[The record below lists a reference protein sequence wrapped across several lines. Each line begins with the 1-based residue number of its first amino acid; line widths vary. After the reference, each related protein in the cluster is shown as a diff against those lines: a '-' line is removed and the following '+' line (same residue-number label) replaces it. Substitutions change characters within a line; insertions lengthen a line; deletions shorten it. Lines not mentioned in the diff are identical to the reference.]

1 MDLSLL
7 SPKTEKLSH
16 LTKNRATLPA
26 RKIPKRYERKTQ
38 EEIPDNNKQNI
49 KINDLEKLKIIDK
62 TVSILRSEKTQSMDD
77 FSKIR
82 RTAIRKKLSK

>member
-1 MDLSLL
+1 MDFSLL
-7 SPKTEKLSH
+7 SPETEKLSH

-26 RKIPKRYERKTQ
+26 RKIPKRYKRKTQ
-38 EEIPDNNKQNI
+38 EISDNNKQNI

-62 TVSILRSEKTQSMDD
+62 TVSILRSDKTQSMDD